1 MTTFEAGDVV
11 LLPFPFTNQAGT
23 KKRPAVVVSSTVFG
37 AVRPDLVVLAATS
50 RLSNVPTALE
60 YILGDWQQAG
70 LPKPSMC
77 KPVLL
82 TIERALVVRKLGRL
96 STPDWQGVRRMLS
109 AMLAEQ

>member
-23 KKRPAVVVSSTVFG
+23 KKRPAVVVSSSVYG
-37 AVRPDLVVLAATS
+37 AIRPDLVVLAATS
-50 RLSNVPTALE
+50 RLSKAPTALE

-96 STPDWQGVRRMLS
+96 STADWQGVRRMLS